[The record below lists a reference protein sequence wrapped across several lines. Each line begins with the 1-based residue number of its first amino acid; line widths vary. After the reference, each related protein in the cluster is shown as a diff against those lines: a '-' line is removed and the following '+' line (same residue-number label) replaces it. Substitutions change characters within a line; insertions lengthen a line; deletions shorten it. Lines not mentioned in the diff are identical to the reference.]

1 MIPQLSGL
9 GLTTLTLVLIL
20 SPNLARAQVSG
31 LERSFAQR
39 AAMRAIDSRC
49 GLLEEGPR
57 RALSGF
63 IAQARGAALRAGTSS
78 QRLDQIEGQAKQ
90 AMSGK
95 ACTDPAI
102 KAEAKRII
110 AAHKGWRAQLTAT
123 YPGSQRSWMVDRS
136 GKDTWRAVQDLG
148 GGTRAGLVANGAG
161 LSFALETPD
170 MQAAGARL
178 FLRDASKVGA
188 PTFNRPLTPP
198 PRSGVT
204 VFVAAQRQ
212 PAASRSRYD
221 QAPRAGTLFLFSEAT
236 TRAVL
241 YADPRDTFEV
251 ELTNRSGQV
260 TRLLV
265 EVGDLVAAYT
275 FAAEF

>member
-1 MIPQLSGL
+1 MKSLKACSALPLITLALMGVPDSG
-9 GLTTLTLVLIL
+9 I
-20 SPNLARAQVSG
+20 AQVTG

-57 RALSGF
+57 RALIGF
-63 IAQARGAALRAGTSS
+63 MAQARGAALRAGAST
-78 QRLDQIEGQAKQ
+78 QRLDQIENQTKQ
-90 AMSGK
+90 AMGSK
-95 ACTDPAI
+95 ACTDAAI
-102 KAEAKRII
+102 KEEAKRIT

-123 YPGSQRSWMVDRS
+123 YTGSKRTWMVDRS
-136 GKDTWRAVQDLG
+136 GKDTWRAFQDVG
-148 GGTRAGLVANGAG
+148 GGTRAGLVSSDSG
-161 LSFALETPD
+161 LSFAVETPD
-170 MQAAGARL
+170 VRAAGARL
-178 FLRDASKVGA
+178 FLRDPAKIGA
-188 PTFNRPLTPP
+188 LTIHRPLAPP
-198 PRSGVT
+198 PRSGVS
-204 VFVAAQRQ
+204 VFVAARRQ
-212 PAASRSRYD
+212 PADSRSRYG

-241 YADPRDTFEV
+241 HADPRDTFEL

>member
-1 MIPQLSGL
+1 MKSPKANLSSP
-9 GLTTLTLVLIL
+9 LII
-20 SPNLARAQVSG
+20 LALMTAPSSVYAQVTG

-49 GLLEEGPR
+49 GLLEDGPR
-57 RALSGF
+57 RALTGF
-63 IAQARGAALRAGTSS
+63 MAQARGAALRAGTSA
-78 QRLDQIEGQAKQ
+78 QRLDQIESQAKQ
-90 AMSGK
+90 AMNTKS
-95 ACTDPAI
+95 CTDPSI
-102 KAEAKRII
+102 KEEAKRII

-123 YPGSQRSWMVDRS
+123 YTGSKRDWMVDRS
-136 GKDTWRAVQDLG
+136 GKDTWRAFQDIG
-148 GGTRAGLVANGAG
+148 GGTRAGLVSSDGG
-161 LSFALETPD
+161 LSFAVETPD
-170 MQAAGARL
+170 VQSSGARL
-178 FLRDASKVGA
+178 FLRDPAKIGA
-188 PTFNRPLTPP
+188 PKINRPLTPP
-198 PRSGVT
+198 PRSGVN
-204 VFVAAQRQ
+204 VFVAARRQ
-212 PAASRSRYD
+212 PADSRNRYG

-241 YADPRDTFEV
+241 NADPRDTFEL